1 MAPGQPIDADQA
13 AQDVVNAWNAMLTGP
28 KPHTMSTD
36 FSVLFAKMQS
46 YRMAKRGAENPRH
59 YNLITEQ
66 AAAQEQRTTKEFMDA
81 YQAFYEGRRPPS
93 RRGVARA

>member
-13 AQDVVNAWNAMLTGP
+13 VQDVVNAWNAILTGP

-46 YRMAKRGAENPRH
+46 YRMAKR
-59 YNLITEQ
+59 
-66 AAAQEQRTTKEFMDA
+66 
-81 YQAFYEGRRPPS
+81 
-93 RRGVARA
+93 V